1 MTDRRQAVAAAAVQP
16 IRLLA
21 IEARASVA
29 RLCAAIRAF
38 GEQVDRDALPE
49 ATSFAVHVVDGLT
62 RITEDEIHGR
72 IKALED
78 FTEELVA
85 LPVAIAEHAEGRTRR
100 AARGKSGDDEKTRGD
115 RAALDTTNATPRNG
129 ACAGSK

>member
-49 ATSFAVHVVDGLT
+49 ATS
-62 RITEDEIHGR
+62 
-72 IKALED
+72 
-78 FTEELVA
+78 
-85 LPVAIAEHAEGRTRR
+85 